1 MTSTLSAWKF
11 ERSDGASQA
20 VRTLKELQDEGLI
33 VIHDAA
39 VVEWPHGKKKPETR
53 QVDDVTG
60 ERALGGAFW
69 GFLFGILFFVPLIG
83 AAVGAGVGAA
93 SARLGHVGID
103 DEFIDRVKGAV
114 TEGTSALFLLSS
126 SGVADR
132 IQQRFIGAKPELIA
146 TNLGP
151 DEEARLREAFGDE

>member
-1 MTSTLSAWKF
+1 MISFQYDS
-11 ERSDGASQA
+11 GAVGYGAAATPS
-20 VRTLKELQDEGLI
+20 GLNAATPPYGT
-33 VIHDAA
+33 AA
-39 VVEWPHGKKKPETR
+39 VTPTFYA
-53 QVDDVTG
+53 TSG
-60 ERALGGAFW
+60 EAIPSGG
-69 GFLFGILFFVPLIG
+69 GISKGAVIG

-93 SARLGHVGID
+93 SAKLGHVGID
-103 DEFIDRVKGAV
+103 DEFIDRVKSAV

-151 DEEARLREAFGDE
+151 DEEARLREAFGEE